1 FLPVVGIVIGILL
14 WLWYLLCQFLA
25 IGDLLF
31 AAGAIIIPILVSG
44 GIHLDG
50 FADTVDA
57 ISSHQSRERKLEI
70 LKDSNSGAFAVI
82 YCGVYLVA
90 CLGLFSELHQAE
102 SVAVLCCGYVLSRA
116 IAALSA
122 IILPNARKN
131 GMLATFTSHIDKKKA
146 MAAIVVEIIVIL
158 AAMIIL
164 SPCVGI
170 ICGIIA
176 AVVLLLYRRLALA
189 IFGGATGDTTGCFLQ
204 ICELM
209 LLFAVVFSQFIL
221 GVLR

>member
-1 FLPVVGIVIGILL
+1 MRSIESLWIALTTYSILPAPRVEWNERNMGFSICFLPVVGIVIGILL

-122 IILPNARKN
+122 IILPN
-131 GMLATFTSHIDKKKA
+131 
-146 MAAIVVEIIVIL
+146 
-158 AAMIIL
+158 
-164 SPCVGI
+164 
-170 ICGIIA
+170 
-176 AVVLLLYRRLALA
+176 
-189 IFGGATGDTTGCFLQ
+189 
-204 ICELM
+204 
-209 LLFAVVFSQFIL
+209 
-221 GVLR
+221 